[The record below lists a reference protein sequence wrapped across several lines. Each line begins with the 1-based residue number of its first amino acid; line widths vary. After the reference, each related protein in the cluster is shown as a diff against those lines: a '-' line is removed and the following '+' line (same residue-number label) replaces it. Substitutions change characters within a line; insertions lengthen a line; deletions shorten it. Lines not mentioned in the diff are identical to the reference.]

1 MKFINYIKEYIK
13 LNRVGKYLN
22 ISRKSIFEP
31 NYAYEYRI
39 SSLHYI
45 PFIYPLSIHNF
56 EIIMKYIWYIIL
68 DKKREFPNWTYEE
81 HIGRLDIYIKW
92 NLSKVEQDIFRLFIH
107 NYTPVGMVINI
118 EFRDEV

>member
-1 MKFINYIKEYIK
+1 MRFINYIKEYIK
-13 LNRVGKYLN
+13 LNRIGKYLN

-56 EIIMKYIWYIIL
+56 EMIMKCIWYIVL
-68 DKKREFPNWTYEE
+68 NKKTEFPNWAYEE
-81 HIGRLDIYIKW
+81 YIGRLDIYIKW
-92 NLSKVEQDIFRLFIH
+92 NLNKVEQDVFKLFIH
-107 NYTPVGMVINI
+107 NYTPVGMVINL
-118 EFRDEV
+118 EFRG

>member
-56 EIIMKYIWYIIL
+56 EMIMKYIWYVIL
-68 DKKREFPNWTYEE
+68 DKKREFPNWECEE
-81 HIGRLDIYIKW
+81 YIGRLDIYIKYDL
-92 NLSKVEQDIFRLFIH
+92 NKIEQNVFRLFIY
-107 NYTPVGMVINI
+107 NYTPAGIVINL